1 MGQGFAVL
9 VALMA
14 KSNSRYSAIL
24 LEVFKPVLSGAVSIA
39 PIIEGA
45 GFEFPRDAI
54 TEAAN
59 ALGIILPKNLGD
71 VLYSFRYRAELPAA
85 IRDLAPAGKK
95 WIIEGAGRAKYRARI
110 IDDVCVSPSK
120 DLKPIKMPDATPP
133 NIRAYAGSDE
143 QQLLS
148 RLRENELIGL
158 FVGMKLWSHQNH
170 LRTTVK
176 GIGQIEIDEIYLGI
190 DKFGIQH
197 VVPVQAKRNADK
209 HGIVQTLQDI
219 RYCKAQY
226 PGHVCIPVSVQF
238 MEEGETIAMF
248 KLEEDAALNSIK
260 VVEELHY
267 TLTSTWV

>member
-1 MGQGFAVL
+1 MSDT
-9 VALMA
+9 
-14 KSNSRYSAIL
+14 KNRYSAIL
-24 LEVFKPVLSGAVSIA
+24 LEVFKPVINGEHSIA
-39 PIIEGA
+39 LLQGYA
-45 GFEFPRDAI
+45 GFEFSRDAI
-54 TEAAN
+54 RDAALT
-59 ALGIILPKNLGD
+59 LGIALPKNLGD
-71 VLYSFRYRAELPAA
+71 VVYAFRYRAECPPA
-85 IRDLAPAGKK
+85 IRDLAPAGKR

-110 IDDVCVSPSK
+110 IDDVCVSPSS
-120 DLKPIKMPDATPP
+120 DIQPIKMPDVTPP
-133 NIRAYAGSDE
+133 HIRAYAGSDE

-158 FVGMKLWSHQNH
+158 FLGVKLWSHQNH

-190 DKFGIQH
+190 DRYGTQH

-226 PGHVCIPVSVQF
+226 PNHVCTPVSVQF
-238 MEEGETIAMF
+238 IENGETIAMF
-248 KLEEDAALNSIK
+248 RLEEDVMKDSIK

-267 TLTSTWV
+267 TLSTTWA

>member
-1 MGQGFAVL
+1 
-9 VALMA
+9 MA
-14 KSNSRYSAIL
+14 KSKNRYSTIL
-24 LEVFKPVLSGAVSIA
+24 LEVFKPVLSGAV
-39 PIIEGA
+39 PIDQVIHGP
-45 GFEFPRDAI
+45 GFEFHREAI
-54 TEAAN
+54 TQAATT
-59 ALGIILPKNLGD
+59 LDVVLPKNLGD
-71 VLYSFRYRAELPAA
+71 VLYSFRYRAEFPAA
-85 IRDLAPAGKK
+85 IRELAPAGKR
-95 WIIEGAGRAKYRARI
+95 WIIEGAGRAKYRARV

-133 NIRAYAGSDE
+133 NIRAYSGSDE

-148 RLRENELIGL
+148 RLRENDLIGI
-158 FVGMKLWSHQNH
+158 FIGMKLWSHQNH

-219 RYCKAQY
+219 RYCQAQY
-226 PGHVCIPVSVQF
+226 PEHVCIPVSVQF
-238 MEEGETIAMF
+238 MEEGDTIAMF
-248 KLEEDAALNSIK
+248 RLQEDVGVNSVK

-267 TLTSTWV
+267 VLSAAWI

>member
-1 MGQGFAVL
+1 
-9 VALMA
+9 MA
-14 KSNSRYSAIL
+14 DFTNRYSAIL
-24 LEVFKPVLSGAVSIA
+24 LEVFSPVLSGAL
-39 PIIEGA
+39 PIEDIIGGT

-54 TEAAN
+54 TAA
-59 ALGIILPKNLGD
+59 ATKLGMVLPKNLGD
-71 VLYSFRYRAELPAA
+71 IVYAFRYRAEFPAA
-85 IRDLAPAGKK
+85 IRELAPAGKK
-95 WIIEGAGRAKYRARI
+95 WIIAGAGRSKYLARI
-110 IDDVCVSPSK
+110 IDDVCVSPNTA
-120 DLKPIKMPDATPP
+120 LQPIKMPDVTPP

-190 DKFGIQH
+190 DKYGVQH

-226 PGHVCIPVSVQF
+226 PYHVCIPVSVQF
-238 MEEGETIAMF
+238 MAEGDVIAMF
-248 KLEEDAALNSIK
+248 RLEEDTEKDSIR
-260 VVEELHY
+260 VIEEIHY
-267 TLTSTWV
+267 VLSSTWT